1 MWRGEMAFEFK
12 VDNLNSFDISQHTL
26 QFSIISFEKCWE
38 DLSIHVPHMK
48 YIRFEF

>member
-12 VDNLNSFDISQHTL
+12 VDDLNSFNISQHTL
-26 QFSIISFEKCWE
+26 QFSIISFRKCWE

-48 YIRFEF
+48 YLGFGF